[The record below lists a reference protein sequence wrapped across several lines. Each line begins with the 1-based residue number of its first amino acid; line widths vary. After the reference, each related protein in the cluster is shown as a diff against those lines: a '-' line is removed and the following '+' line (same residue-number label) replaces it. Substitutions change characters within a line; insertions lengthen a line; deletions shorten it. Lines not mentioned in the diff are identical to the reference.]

1 VALHVA
7 GGLLMLAFVVRMHH
21 ARYLLIVL
29 PELTLLAAFVL
40 HRQGRVR
47 VTQVTATVWV
57 GLQIAFFLGYP
68 FVAGDP
74 LKTLVAHWREHLQG
88 ELVAYELPPREKS
101 WVLALA
107 QGRLSERRPDHGA
120 YVILDE
126 RRLAD
131 FREYRVVR
139 ADVRLQSVRLEGL
152 TLARTYRRYVLIEP
166 GPSP

>member
-1 VALHVA
+1 
-7 GGLLMLAFVVRMHH
+7 
-21 ARYLLIVL
+21 
-29 PELTLLAAFVL
+29 
-40 HRQGRVR
+40 
-47 VTQVTATVWV
+47 
-57 GLQIAFFLGYP
+57 
-68 FVAGDP
+68 
-74 LKTLVAHWREHLQG
+74 
-88 ELVAYELPPREKS
+88 
-101 WVLALA
+101 LA

-166 GPSP
+166 EPSP